1 MSLISLPVNG
11 NDRFSLMLFT
21 VLGSRCLATMQS
33 YADIMQVPTSKL
45 AENLV
50 KKLANPVLDK
60 YPIISFCIIDKE
72 NNTIA
77 YRYLA
82 DTSFSSVTDNEVRS
96 VINNLLLRMERVY
109 LSKARARA
117 NKAAKFTVIYQY
129 ESVNLADLSA
139 NMVAQIQK
147 DTTAEVNVSSLV
159 MSILQDL
166 GKISLTKSAAM

>member
-1 MSLISLPVNG
+1 MSLISLPING

-50 KKLANPVLDK
+50 KKVANPVLDK

-82 DTSFSSVTDNEVRS
+82 DTNFTDNDVRS
-96 VINNLLLRMERVY
+96 VINHLLLRMERVY

-139 NMVAQIQK
+139 SMVAQIQK
-147 DTTAEVNVSSLV
+147 DTTADINVSSLV